1 MNIRP
6 KIQLYLLLLAWLPNG
21 CALMDDGGTKK
32 PPSGL
37 IATPTSYYST
47 AKARHLGFKYQD
59 NLDRLTEQIVRN
71 SNTSQLQFANNIS
84 SVGGIGFFTHSATK
98 TPDER
103 YLEVVLATPET
114 FETKGE
120 YSDKVNQLFSNYGE
134 ALLGVLAGDSE
145 IYQDKELTGY
155 GLNLTWRNVISEA
168 PANRVTMARAI
179 IYFHK
184 ERVASFLRHDL
195 NQNELLSDAVIFAV
209 EEDGPLNLVS
219 YQPRETKPDFR
230 PTIRE
235 DNLVAGAGADSKSSR
250 SPAVAETKDP
260 KTAGKVETAKRAT
273 PLAQE
278 AKSREQTAVTEK
290 PEVQAGPVPA
300 RKDAAPAPRPVES
313 VNVAPEK
320 SPPKKPDSGAEQIA
334 LARPS
339 VEPPTVTA
347 VVQAEAEPII
357 ALPPP
362 ALAPTVERKIQP
374 IEAAPSNEAN
384 VNDSQVAKEEP
395 ATKQPITDPV
405 EPRGGENSATAAA
418 AKNIGAEPMAVKGVE
433 NTATVPPPVKSA
445 GEGAKPK
452 RAEEISRREA
462 VITPAPTVAL
472 PARPADENIIA
483 PAPSVAKPE
492 NRQPVV
498 APVLQPVAPARRETD
513 IAKKATEPSPVPAA
527 DSTAR
532 QTTRPPATIVV
543 APPVA
548 KNPTPPEAKTAAP
561 PAKEPAREEK
571 DAEMIDRAAS
581 PATPAAARPV
591 MPEAGIAKSPEV
603 KAPDAT
609 PVRSFPEKLTAK
621 KTEEPK
627 AKFGIESQVTDL
639 PPAKTPTT
647 IALPEKNSEK
657 PVPDQ
662 LALLKKP
669 MEPIVEGKP
678 LARQAPKALEGFIIQ
693 IAFNDK
699 NKAQNWAEQME
710 QRGYAVSVTEAGGG
724 GSLRVRLGNFSMRDD
739 AERQLR
745 NFKQQGM
752 SGIIINLPQAF
763 QPEARSS
770 VP

>member
-6 KIQLYLLLLAWLPNG
+6 KIKLYLLLLAWLPSA
-21 CALMDDGGTKK
+21 CALMDDSVTKK
-32 PPSGL
+32 PTSGL

-235 DNLVAGAGADSKSSR
+235 DNLVAGGGAESKSSR
-250 SPAVAETKDP
+250 SPAASETKDP
-260 KTAGKVETAKRAT
+260 KIAGKVETAKRTA

-278 AKSREQTAVTEK
+278 TKSREQTLVAEK
-290 PEVQAGPVPA
+290 PKAQAAPA
-300 RKDAAPAPRPVES
+300 PAEKDAAPAPRPVES

-320 SPPKKPDSGAEQIA
+320 SPPEKRARGMDKLA
-334 LARPS
+334 LSKRL
-339 VEPPTVTA
+339 VEPPTATA
-347 VVQAEAEPII
+347 AVEAEAEPIM

-362 ALAPTVERKIQP
+362 VPAPTVERR
-374 IEAAPSNEAN
+374 IEPFEAVPSNEAN
-384 VNDSQVAKEEP
+384 VKDSPVVKDEP
-395 ATKQPITDPV
+395 ATKQPSADPV
-405 EPRGGENSATAAA
+405 EPDRGENSTMTAA
-418 AKNIGAEPMAVKGVE
+418 AKNIGAEPLAFKGVE
-433 NTATVPPPVKSA
+433 NTATAPPAVKTT

-452 RAEEISRREA
+452 RAEEINRREA
-462 VITPAPTVAL
+462 VITPAPSVAL
-472 PARPADENIIA
+472 PALARPADENVTV
-483 PAPSVAKPE
+483 PAASVAKPE

-498 APVLQPVAPARRETD
+498 APVLQPEAPARRETD
-513 IAKKATEPSPVPAA
+513 IAKKVTESSSAPAA

-532 QTTRPPATIVV
+532 QATRQPTAIAV
-543 APPVA
+543 APPVT
-548 KNPTPPEAKTAAP
+548 KIPTPPEAKTAAAT
-561 PAKEPAREEK
+561 AKEPAREEK
-571 DAEMIDRAAS
+571 DAERKDRATS
-581 PATPAAARPV
+581 PA
-591 MPEAGIAKSPEV
+591 AGIAKSPEV

-609 PVRSFPEKLTAK
+609 PVRSFPEKSTAG

-627 AKFGIESQVTDL
+627 SKFGIESQVTDL
-639 PPAKTPTT
+639 PPAKTPAT

-657 PVPDQ
+657 PVSDQ

-669 MEPIVEGKP
+669 MEPMVERKP
-678 LARQAPKALEGFIIQ
+678 LARPAPKALEGFIIQ

-710 QRGYAVSVTEAGGG
+710 QRGYAVSVTEAGVE

-763 QPEARSS
+763 RPEARSS